1 MNNVFD
7 GDDAEN
13 GNDGVNEEDELSEG
27 NNTEDDETES
37 ENYSDE
43 DEFSSCDDESANDEN
58 ELGITRKKSVNH
70 STLYSN
76 QNLLK
81 FKSKIQ
87 RYPYKLKIVKALDII
102 DNGFILE
109 LSSKFLNLKHL
120 QISLASISLEDLAL
134 SLSKLNSLESF
145 YLQECAIYKSEDTE
159 SSELKLPNSLKSLF
173 VHNCEEVGKDLR
185 LDPIKISQQYFELET
200 DAFDLNAQ
208 HLPQLEEFSYN
219 QEHFEPTIINQFLA
233 LNPQIKSLD
242 IVSESLTNDCLQ
254 LLSQSNQIKHLEIE
268 FHDISQSEFDSFT
281 FPPLNSLQSFSV
293 RIAELPSLPIIKL
306 IGERMPNLMELS
318 IDYDPSIEQL
328 LNTLLQNFPKLQT
341 LILLGGDYLE
351 EFSYSIPLHLTN
363 LECIQLPKLDYILL
377 DLEKYEKL
385 KLIKIPF
392 NEEYCDAINQ
402 EEFKGW
408 KIISYEKYV
417 HFYKV

>member
-1 MNNVFD
+1 MQNVFD
-7 GDDAEN
+7 GDDVEN
-13 GNDGVNEEDELSEG
+13 GNGSANQEGDLS
-27 NNTEDDETES
+27 EDDETES
-37 ENYSDE
+37 EEYSDE
-43 DEFSSCDDESANDEN
+43 YDEDSTCDDESSNDEN

-76 QNLLK
+76 QNLSK
-81 FKSKIQ
+81 FKSKMES
-87 RYPYKLKIVKALDII
+87 YPYKIKIVKALDII
-102 DNGFILE
+102 DNGFILD

-134 SLSKLNSLESF
+134 SLSKLNYLESF

-173 VHNCEEVGKDLR
+173 VHNCEEVSKDLR

-200 DAFDLNAQ
+200 DAFDLSAQ
-208 HLPQLEEFSYN
+208 FLPQLEEFSYN
-219 QEHFEPTIINQFLA
+219 QEHFEPTTINKFLA

-242 IVSESLTNDCLQ
+242 IVSESLTNECLQ

-268 FHDISQSEFDSFT
+268 FHDIGQSEFDSFT

-328 LNTLLQNFPKLQT
+328 LNSLLRNFPKLQT

-351 EFSYSIPLHLTN
+351 EFLYSIPAQLTN
-363 LECIQLPKLDYILL
+363 LECIQLPKLDYGLL
-377 DLEKYEKL
+377 NLDKYEKL

-392 NEEYCDAINQ
+392 NEELCDTINE

-408 KIISYEKYV
+408 RVISYEKYV